1 MSPYY
6 LLPNLSVIRTKTRKT
21 LRDLWKHLKRPEN
34 QAPVSSRVGHGS
46 GLGARAGS
54 ASPPPGAASSLP
66 GRSRVGRLPGSFNLG
81 AGHPP
86 SSAGSGPP
94 PRGCRAARHTTRTP
108 GASSIQRCRPP
119 GDGPCAWRA
128 GSLFRDSPPPG
139 RPAATATICRGANSG
154 PPISPHSPPGRSPG
168 VVGRYPP
175 RAPPGRRRPP
185 TASPPGRGAGRGW
198 VGRAFGQVLVP
209 GSHFGRF

>member
-1 MSPYY
+1 MVADPRWEETGVSPYY

-34 QAPVSSRVGHGS
+34 QAPVSSRAGHGS

-66 GRSRVGRLPGSFNLG
+66 GRSRVGCLPGSFNLG

-94 PRGCRAARHTTRTP
+94 RGAAGAP
-108 GASSIQRCRPP
+108 GI
-119 GDGPCAWRA
+119 
-128 GSLFRDSPPPG
+128 PPG
-139 RPAATATICRGANSG
+139 RPRRPLSSGADRLAMG
-154 PPISPHSPPGRSPG
+154 PVPGGQGPFF
-168 VVGRYPP
+168 VIPPP
-175 RAPPGRRRPP
+175 RAAGGHRHHMPRGKLRAPHKPP
-185 TASPPGRGAGRGW
+185 
-198 VGRAFGQVLVP
+198 
-209 GSHFGRF
+209 